1 MQTEATH
8 VTRMKN
14 RRRVIMMIIP
24 GAISQRG
31 IKRTPDE
38 AAINIAQKIAPF
50 TIGTFLRKHK
60 TKVNNER
67 QKQITKFPTHG
78 MAIPDDQKKEARWE
92 CYLVSRTY
100 NRQQITT
107 HIAIG
112 TKLSVLRNY
121 PGGTWKIVTPDI
133 TVCLFSLGRHRRQ
146 C

>member
-1 MQTEATH
+1 M
-8 VTRMKN
+8 
-14 RRRVIMMIIP
+14 
-24 GAISQRG
+24 
-31 IKRTPDE
+31 
-38 AAINIAQKIAPF
+38 NIAQKIAPF

-112 TKLSVLRNY
+112 TNFSVVMDY
-121 PGGTWKIVTPDI
+121 PGVPQEIVTRAV
-133 TVCLFSLGRHRRQ
+133 TVCLFSLGRQSR
-146 C
+146 